1 MHPEMGC
8 RRPKVLAVTTEP
20 IAVRLPEEMLA
31 RLDALV
37 GRGRYPNRVSAV
49 RQGIELLFD
58 IEEQREIDVA
68 MVDGYRRLPQTD
80 PEHAA
85 AVAALRASILEE
97 PW

>member
-1 MHPEMGC
+1 MS
-8 RRPKVLAVTTEP
+8 TEQ

-49 RQGIELLFD
+49 RRGIELLFD
-58 IEEQREIDVA
+58 AEEQRELDEA
-68 MVDGYRRLPQTD
+68 MVEGYRRIPQTD
-80 PEHAA
+80 QEHAA
-85 AVAALRASILEE
+85 AVDALRASILEE